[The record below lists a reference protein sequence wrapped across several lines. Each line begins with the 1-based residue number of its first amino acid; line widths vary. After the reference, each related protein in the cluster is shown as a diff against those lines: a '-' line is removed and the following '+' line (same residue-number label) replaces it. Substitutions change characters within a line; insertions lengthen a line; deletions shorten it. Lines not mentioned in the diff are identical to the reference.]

1 MGNRPQL
8 AARDVIRKMRKF
20 GFEKDR
26 QNGSHVV
33 LRNAETQR
41 SVTVPV
47 HGNKPIKNR
56 TLKSIIEQSG
66 VDPDDFWDA

>member
-1 MGNRPQL
+1 MKRL
-8 AARDVIRKMRKF
+8 RKF

-33 LRNAETQR
+33 MRNEDTNR
-41 SVTVPV
+41 SVTVPC
-47 HGNKPIKNR
+47 HGNKPLKTG

-66 VDPDDFWDA
+66 IDPNDFWSA